1 MPQKVCALPS
11 PWSHLCIMALAFYCW
26 AILSPPPLDPRSSG
40 WVLWACSPDAS
51 QQLAWSLTHG
61 EPELPISSSC
71 PFTPLLSG
79 FPLCQRILSHL
90 RDFGSRQGSSVWEF
104 VLELFWGQVWEL
116 HLDLGSVCDLGLPRE
131 GRLLLEG
138 TLKICNNAFPNT
150 LNFLLK
156 CKLLEIL
163 FCFKK
168 ICFKWD

>member
-1 MPQKVCALPS
+1 M
-11 PWSHLCIMALAFYCW
+11 
-26 AILSPPPLDPRSSG
+26 
-40 WVLWACSPDAS
+40 
-51 QQLAWSLTHG
+51 
-61 EPELPISSSC
+61 
-71 PFTPLLSG
+71 
-79 FPLCQRILSHL
+79 
-90 RDFGSRQGSSVWEF
+90 WEF

-168 ICFKWD
+168 ICFK